1 MNILKIWCRPIVS
14 WAVFV
19 TLFATTFHTP
29 LSAAPATAQLQPAND
44 LAQAAAEAR
53 TRRTPV
59 LIAFM
64 QQSCPYCAVAR
75 RDYLLPLQTDPTWK
89 NRVLILEID
98 VDRSTAMRD
107 FAGIATTHRR
117 YARSLDIKRVPT
129 LIVFDAD
136 GQRVAPPITGLLAD
150 DFYRLYIEQAIEA
163 GLNRMRPRGR

>member
-1 MNILKIWCRPIVS
+1 LILLNILKRWGCPIVT
-14 WAVFV
+14 WAVFASA
-19 TLFATTFHTP
+19 FG
-29 LSAAPATAQLQPAND
+29 AAPAGAQLQPADD

-53 TRRTPV
+53 SRRTPV

-64 QQSCPYCAVAR
+64 EQSCPYCAVAR
-75 RDYLLPLQTDPTWK
+75 RDYLLPLQTDPKWK
-89 NRVLILEID
+89 TRVLIREIE

-107 FAGIATTHRR
+107 FAGTATTHRE
-117 YARSLDIKRVPT
+117 YARSLEIKRVPT